1 MMYYLLGLL
10 AATALL
16 QETVSYHEDNPGKGT
31 FLATGREVVK
41 TFPKEFLKHCVRQR
55 NASVYCSRSGL
66 SSVPRGTPKTTR
78 FLHLSRNNFQA
89 IGPHTFPPLP
99 VLEYLDLSWNNL
111 YSIQNHTFYNINHL
125 KILYLNNTLLQ
136 TIQNGAF
143 ADLQNLEVLGLAG
156 TRVSDLSNPGFLTA
170 NLKHL
175 RSLSFANSSIKVCK
189 LGKAF
194 RNLMALR
201 HLDLRKNLIS
211 QLSRDSFASLAGS
224 PLETLDL
231 SFNRIAII
239 GEPAFWPFQNITN
252 ILLTGNKLTVGRL
265 NTTLENLGKI
275 KTSGFSLALGS
286 CSLHSLSSDTFK
298 PLANIPVMMLDLSN
312 NKIQKLQSKGMFRYL
327 PKLETLLMHNNNIT
341 SLKGEEFTGLGNLKT
356 LNMSGNELPTI
367 VNGSFS
373 TLGNLTSLYVTLEA
387 RRSVIERGV
396 FSDMPYLRTLY
407 ISGPPE
413 EFAIREFAK
422 NSLAGL
428 LYLEKLIV
436 KWHDL
441 NKVPTTALRSV
452 RSTLRVLI
460 LQYGSINKISPN
472 SFHGFPLLKHLKLSN
487 NRLNSLPPYG
497 FAGLHNL
504 TFLTVNDNFITKI
517 HSEAFY
523 GLPSLRVLELNK
535 NRLCLK
541 ASQPLLPP
549 FTSLSNLV
557 SLNLG
562 GQSYQCYKIHGI
574 NSFPKDY
581 FKGLVN
587 LKKLDL
593 QHNNL
598 RMMLYSEETSNP
610 FENLTS
616 LTTLNIRH
624 NEFHNMSPAPFK
636 NLSHLEALDLSQN
649 RLSVIPIAV
658 YKQWRNLRKL
668 FLQLNQLQMV
678 TEKGLGLLKNL
689 QDLNLEYN
697 TLNCACN
704 LEWLIKWVSENQT
717 QVVFHNLANYFCAY
731 PRSDRRITILNYDP
745 EAEKCHSQLRYY
757 AAILSSVF
765 ILVYMMAIFV
775 MYRNRYYI
783 EYGWYLLRS
792 KAKVRPKAPLGKRKI
807 YHAFISYNGRD
818 SKWVTRRLVPKLEQE
833 EPRLKLCIH
842 ERDFT
847 GGVSIVENIITN
859 IQKSRKVVCLVTR
872 NFLKSGWCREE
883 FHLAQM
889 GLFED
894 GNDVLILVLLDN
906 IPEHYL
912 STYVRLRKLMCRKTY
927 IEWPTDPK
935 EEPLFWRRLRE
946 ALETSNVPKQQRRT
960 AAYGAIV
967 MEDEELESLL

>member
-1 MMYYLLGLL
+1 MDVIKVSINVNVCM
-10 AATALL
+10 
-16 QETVSYHEDNPGKGT
+16 ETCSTGSPHVST
-31 FLATGREVVK
+31 
-41 TFPKEFLKHCVRQR
+41 
-55 NASVYCSRSGL
+55 
-66 SSVPRGTPKTTR
+66 
-78 FLHLSRNNFQA
+78 
-89 IGPHTFPPLP
+89 LP

-156 TRVSDLSNPGFLTA
+156 TRVSDLSNPDFLTA
-170 NLKHL
+170 NLKNL
-175 RSLSFANSSIKVCK
+175 RSLSFANSSIK
-189 LGKAF
+189 
-194 RNLMALR
+194 
-201 HLDLRKNLIS
+201 
-211 QLSRDSFASLAGS
+211 
-224 PLETLDL
+224 
-231 SFNRIAII
+231 
-239 GEPAFWPFQNITN
+239 
-252 ILLTGNKLTVGRL
+252 
-265 NTTLENLGKI
+265 
-275 KTSGFSLALGS
+275 
-286 CSLHSLSSDTFK
+286 
-298 PLANIPVMMLDLSN
+298 
-312 NKIQKLQSKGMFRYL
+312 
-327 PKLETLLMHNNNIT
+327 
-341 SLKGEEFTGLGNLKT
+341 
-356 LNMSGNELPTI
+356 
-367 VNGSFS
+367 
-373 TLGNLTSLYVTLEA
+373 
-387 RRSVIERGV
+387 
-396 FSDMPYLRTLY
+396 
-407 ISGPPE
+407 
-413 EFAIREFAK
+413 
-422 NSLAGL
+422 
-428 LYLEKLIV
+428 
-436 KWHDL
+436 
-441 NKVPTTALRSV
+441 
-452 RSTLRVLI
+452 
-460 LQYGSINKISPN
+460 
-472 SFHGFPLLKHLKLSN
+472 
-487 NRLNSLPPYG
+487 
-497 FAGLHNL
+497 
-504 TFLTVNDNFITKI
+504 
-517 HSEAFY
+517 
-523 GLPSLRVLELNK
+523 
-535 NRLCLK
+535 
-541 ASQPLLPP
+541 
-549 FTSLSNLV
+549 
-557 SLNLG
+557 
-562 GQSYQCYKIHGI
+562 
-574 NSFPKDY
+574 
-581 FKGLVN
+581 
-587 LKKLDL
+587 
-593 QHNNL
+593 
-598 RMMLYSEETSNP
+598 
-610 FENLTS
+610 
-616 LTTLNIRH
+616 
-624 NEFHNMSPAPFK
+624 
-636 NLSHLEALDLSQN
+636 
-649 RLSVIPIAV
+649 
-658 YKQWRNLRKL
+658 
-668 FLQLNQLQMV
+668 LNQLQMV
-678 TEKGLGLLKNL
+678 TEKGLGSLKNL

-731 PRSDRRITILNYDP
+731 PRSDRRITILNYDL

-792 KAKVRPKAPLGKRKI
+792 KAKGRPKAPLGKRKI

>member
-1 MMYYLLGLL
+1 MD
-10 AATALL
+10 
-16 QETVSYHEDNPGKGT
+16 VIK
-31 FLATGREVVK
+31 
-41 TFPKEFLKHCVRQR
+41 R
-55 NASVYCSRSGL
+55 NTSVYCSRSGL

-78 FLHLSRNNFQA
+78 FLHLSRNNFQT

-156 TRVSDLSNPGFLTA
+156 TRVSDLSNPDFLTA
-170 NLKHL
+170 NLKNL
-175 RSLSFANSSIKVCK
+175 RSLSFANSSIK
-189 LGKAF
+189 G
-194 RNLMALR
+194 
-201 HLDLRKNLIS
+201 D
-211 QLSRDSFASLAGS
+211 
-224 PLETLDL
+224 
-231 SFNRIAII
+231 
-239 GEPAFWPFQNITN
+239 
-252 ILLTGNKLTVGRL
+252 
-265 NTTLENLGKI
+265 
-275 KTSGFSLALGS
+275 
-286 CSLHSLSSDTFK
+286 
-298 PLANIPVMMLDLSN
+298 
-312 NKIQKLQSKGMFRYL
+312 
-327 PKLETLLMHNNNIT
+327 
-341 SLKGEEFTGLGNLKT
+341 EFTGLGNLKT

-373 TLGNLTSLYVTLEA
+373 T
-387 RRSVIERGV
+387 
-396 FSDMPYLRTLY
+396 
-407 ISGPPE
+407 
-413 EFAIREFAK
+413 
-422 NSLAGL
+422 
-428 LYLEKLIV
+428 
-436 KWHDL
+436 
-441 NKVPTTALRSV
+441 
-452 RSTLRVLI
+452 
-460 LQYGSINKISPN
+460 
-472 SFHGFPLLKHLKLSN
+472 
-487 NRLNSLPPYG
+487 
-497 FAGLHNL
+497 
-504 TFLTVNDNFITKI
+504 
-517 HSEAFY
+517 
-523 GLPSLRVLELNK
+523 
-535 NRLCLK
+535 
-541 ASQPLLPP
+541 
-549 FTSLSNLV
+549 
-557 SLNLG
+557 LG

-616 LTTLNIRH
+616 LKTLNLRH

-636 NLSHLEALDLSQN
+636 NLSHLESLDLSQN

-668 FLQLNQLQMV
+668 FLQLNLLQMV
-678 TEKGLGLLKNL
+678 TEKGLGSLKNL

-731 PRSDRRITILNYDP
+731 PRSDRRITILNYDL

-792 KAKVRPKAPLGKRKI
+792 KAKGRPKAPLGKRKI

-847 GGVSIVENIITN
+847 
-859 IQKSRKVVCLVTR
+859 
-872 NFLKSGWCREE
+872 
-883 FHLAQM
+883 
-889 GLFED
+889 
-894 GNDVLILVLLDN
+894 
-906 IPEHYL
+906 
-912 STYVRLRKLMCRKTY
+912 
-927 IEWPTDPK
+927 
-935 EEPLFWRRLRE
+935 
-946 ALETSNVPKQQRRT
+946 
-960 AAYGAIV
+960 
-967 MEDEELESLL
+967 